1 MQTEIF
7 IPQWVS
13 LSFLIVIPIPVILI
27 ALAARKGAPRE
38 RKNVFFYTVL
48 VFYFSYFT
56 YVTIGSFNGLFDK
69 IFFPPIILLY
79 TTFPLMI
86 FLFTVVIRST
96 FYKTLFENIA
106 LEDLV
111 KIHIFRLIGVFFL
124 LLAYHETL
132 PKFFAIVA
140 GLGDMITAI
149 TSIFMANVIKANK
162 PYAKKLAYFWN
173 SFGLIDI
180 LFTAI
185 SSLVLTKISID
196 TGAMGVETLA
206 KFPFCY
212 IPAFAPPTIVFL
224 HIAIYSKLKKIYS

>member
-1 MQTEIF
+1 MPSEIF
-7 IPQWVS
+7 IPQWIS
-13 LSFLIVIPIPVILI
+13 ILFLIVIPIPVALI
-27 ALAARKGAPRE
+27 ALAARKGVPQD
-38 RKNVFFYTVL
+38 RKNSSLYTVL

-86 FLFTVVIRST
+86 FLFAVVIRST
-96 FYKTLFENIA
+96 FYKTIVENIA
-106 LEDLV
+106 LEDLAE
-111 KIHIFRLIGVFFL
+111 IHIFRMIGIFFL
-124 LLAYHETL
+124 ILAYHETL

-140 GLGDMITAI
+140 GLGDIITAV
-149 TSIFMANVIKANK
+149 TSVFVANAIKANK
-162 PYAKKLAYFWN
+162 PYAKKLVYFWN

-224 HIAIYSKLKKIYS
+224 HIAIYAKLKKNYS

>member
-1 MQTEIF
+1 MSTEIF
-7 IPQWVS
+7 IPQWISV
-13 LSFLIVIPIPVILI
+13 LFLIAIPIPVVLI
-27 ALAARKGAPRE
+27 GLAARKGAPQH
-38 RKNVFFYTVL
+38 RKNVSLYTVL

-56 YVTIGSFNGLFDK
+56 YVTICSFNGLLDK
-69 IFFPPIILLY
+69 IFFPPVILLY

-96 FYKTLFENIA
+96 FYKTIVENIV
-106 LEDLV
+106 LEDLLKV
-111 KIHIFRLIGVFFL
+111 HIFRLIGVFFL
-124 LLAYHETL
+124 FLAYHETL

-149 TSIFMANVIKANK
+149 TSVFVANAVKANK
-162 PYAKKLAYFWN
+162 PYAKKLVYFWN

-224 HIAIYSKLKKIYS
+224 HIAIYAKLKKNYS